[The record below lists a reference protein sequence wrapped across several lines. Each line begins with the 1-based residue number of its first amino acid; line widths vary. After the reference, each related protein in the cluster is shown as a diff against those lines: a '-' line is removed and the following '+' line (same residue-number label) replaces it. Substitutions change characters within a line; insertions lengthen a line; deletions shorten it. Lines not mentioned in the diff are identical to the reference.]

1 MGLAIRL
8 CLNENPHTKRTETN
22 RNVETVSRHVLMF
35 EWESLYQMESGR
47 ILQCGAR
54 GWAKI
59 WQCQRCHQPCYTL
72 RAKNSER
79 QHVRYSQMSMG
90 DSEVLHCH
98 EQSRLRSSCRRPRLN
113 HNEGTCGCSALRHS
127 SNIRQK
133 DGQGTTGANQ
143 KAVWRLGRRRR
154 RKQNAAARK
163 AQTFVMLHT
172 AAIARQHAQ

>member
-1 MGLAIRL
+1 
-8 CLNENPHTKRTETN
+8 
-22 RNVETVSRHVLMF
+22 
-35 EWESLYQMESGR
+35 MESGR

-59 WQCQRCHQPCYTL
+59 WRCQRCHQSCYTL

-113 HNEGTCGCSALRHS
+113 HNEGTCGCGALRHS
-127 SNIRQK
+127 SSIRQK
-133 DGQGTTGANQ
+133 DGQGT
-143 KAVWRLGRRRR
+143 
-154 RKQNAAARK
+154 ARK
-163 AQTFVMLHT
+163 AETFVMLHT
-172 AAIARQHAQ
+172 AAIARQPAQYKNINKMVAPDGINKSYSGSFRWNSAFQ